1 MGNTIVIDENDMK
14 RREQY
19 TYWNILNSPF
29 TKTYRGV
36 GCSLQTTLQLSV

>member
-1 MGNTIVIDENDMK
+1 MGNTIITDENDRK
-14 RREQY
+14 RRERY

-29 TKTYRGV
+29 SKTYRGI